1 MKENPQE
8 STTKLAEMKDAT
20 LSSLDDWLLV
30 ARVAEQA
37 SLVSAAQRLGISHA
51 TGFRRLGALEQRL
64 GVRLFERRAGRYVAT
79 AAGEALAEAGRGMKA
94 QADLALLRVQGQDL
108 RPRGLVRVAST
119 EGVIGGLLLPL
130 LPALRKALPELTL
143 LCSARNEFHNL
154 SQREADLALRPA
166 TSPPEH
172 LIGHRIGPLR
182 HAVYAQREKA
192 RRFRRAALD
201 QQPWIALD
209 DSATGSLALLWLAQ
223 LLPLEQV
230 TLRFSGLLM
239 VRSACAQG
247 LGLAVLPCFLGDTEP
262 GLARI
267 GDPVP
272 MCDSELWL
280 LSHPE
285 LRETVRVKALRQWL
299 LKALSAQADLL
310 AGRKPLQA

>member
-1 MKENPQE
+1 
-8 STTKLAEMKDAT
+8 MKDSPS
-20 LSSLDDWLLV
+20 SSLDDWLLV

-37 SLVSAAQRLGISHA
+37 SLVLAAQRLGISHA
-51 TGFRRLGALEQRL
+51 TAFRRLGALEQRL
-64 GVRLFERRAGRYVAT
+64 GVRLFERRAGRYAVT
-79 AAGEALAEAGRGMKA
+79 AAGEALAEAGLGMQA
-94 QADLALLRVQGQDL
+94 QADVALLRVQGQDL
-108 RPRGLVRVAST
+108 RPQGLVRVAST
-119 EGVIGGLLLPL
+119 EGVISGLLLPL
-130 LPALRKALPELTL
+130 LPALRKALPQLNVH
-143 LCSARNEFHNL
+143 CSARNEFHNL

-166 TSPPEH
+166 ASPPTH

-192 RRFRRAALD
+192 RRFRRAPLD

-209 DSATGSLALLWLAQ
+209 DSAAGSHALTWLAQ
-223 LLPLEQV
+223 LLPLDQV

-247 LGLAVLPCFLGDTEP
+247 LGLAVLPCFLGDAEP
-262 GLARI
+262 GLARM
-267 GDPVP
+267 GEPVP

-299 LKALSAQADLL
+299 LKALSTQTDLL
-310 AGRKPLQA
+310 AGKRPVQA

>member
-1 MKENPQE
+1 MKVDPPPG
-8 STTKLAEMKDAT
+8 
-20 LSSLDDWLLV
+20 LDDWLLV
-30 ARVAEQA
+30 ARVAELA

-51 TGFRRLGALEQRL
+51 TAFRRLVSLEGRL
-64 GVRLFERRAGRYVAT
+64 GVRLFDRRAGRYAVT
-79 AAGEALAEAGRGMKA
+79 AAGEVLAEAGRGMQM
-94 QADLALLRVQGQDL
+94 QADATLLRVQGQDL
-108 RPRGLVRVAST
+108 RPQGLVRVAST
-119 EGVIGGLLLPL
+119 EGVISGLLLPL
-130 LPALRKALPELTL
+130 LPGLRKALPELRVH
-143 LCSARNEFHNL
+143 CSARNEFHNL

-166 TSPPEH
+166 TSPPGH

-192 RRFRRAALD
+192 PRFRRAALD

-209 DSATGSLALLWLAQ
+209 DSAAGSHALIWLAQ
-223 LLPLEQV
+223 LLPIDQV

-262 GLARI
+262 SLVRMGE
-267 GDPVP
+267 PVP
-272 MCDSELWL
+272 LCDSELWL

-299 LKALSAQADLL
+299 IKALSAQVALL
-310 AGRKPLQA
+310 AGNKPLQP

>member
-1 MKENPQE
+1 
-8 STTKLAEMKDAT
+8 MKDRSI
-20 LSSLDDWLLV
+20 SSLDDWLLV

-51 TGFRRLGALEQRL
+51 TAFRRLGALEQRL
-64 GVRLFERRAGRYVAT
+64 GVRLFERNAGRYVAT
-79 AAGEALAEAGRGMKA
+79 AAGEALAEAGRGMRA
-94 QADLALLRVQGQDL
+94 QADAALLRVQGQDL
-108 RPRGLVRVAST
+108 RPQGLVRIAST

-130 LPALRKALPELTL
+130 LPALGKALPGLKL
-143 LCSARNEFHNL
+143 ICSARNEFHNL
-154 SQREADLALRPA
+154 SQREADMALRPA

-172 LIGHRIGPLR
+172 LIGHRIGLLR

-192 RRFRRAALD
+192 GRLRRAALD

-209 DSATGSLALLWLAQ
+209 DSAAGSHALMWLAQ
-223 LLPLEQV
+223 LLPLEQI

-262 GLARI
+262 GLSRM
-267 GDPVP
+267 GDPIP

-285 LRETVRVKALRQWL
+285 LRDTVRVKALRQWL
-299 LKALSAQADLL
+299 LKALSAQADVL
-310 AGRKPLQA
+310 AGKKPLQP

>member
-1 MKENPQE
+1 MNG
-8 STTKLAEMKDAT
+8 LAEMKDDPH
-20 LSSLDDWLLV
+20 SHLDDWLLV

-37 SLVSAAQRLGISHA
+37 SLVSAAKQLGISHA
-51 TGFRRLGALEQRL
+51 TAFRRLGAMEQRL
-64 GVRLFERRAGRYVAT
+64 GVRLFERRAGRYAAT
-79 AAGEALAEAGRGMKA
+79 GAGEALAEAGREM
-94 QADLALLRVQGQDL
+94 QARADAALLRVQGQDL
-108 RPRGLVRVAST
+108 RPQGLVRIAST
-119 EGVIGGLLLPL
+119 EGVIGGLVLPL
-130 LPALRKALPELTL
+130 LPALRKALPDLRV

-192 RRFRRAALD
+192 RRFRRLALD

-209 DSATGSLALLWLAQ
+209 DSAAGSQALTWLAQ
-223 LLPLEQV
+223 MLPLEQV

-247 LGLAVLPCFLGDTEP
+247 LGLAVLPCFLGDAEP
-262 GLARI
+262 GLVRI
-267 GDPVP
+267 GEPVP
-272 MCDSELWL
+272 ECDSELWL

-285 LRETVRVKALRQWL
+285 LREAVRVKALRQWL
-299 LKALSAQADLL
+299 LKALSARAPLL
-310 AGRKPLQA
+310 AGKQPLPA

>member
-1 MKENPQE
+1 
-8 STTKLAEMKDAT
+8 MKDNPT
-20 LSSLDDWLLV
+20 PSLDDWLLV

-51 TGFRRLGALEQRL
+51 TAFRRLGALEQRL
-64 GVRLFERRAGRYVAT
+64 GVRLFERRAGRYAAT
-79 AAGEALAEAGRGMKA
+79 AAGEALAEAGRGMQA
-94 QADLALLRVQGQDL
+94 QADAALLRVQGQDL
-108 RPRGLVRVAST
+108 RPQGIVRVAST

-130 LPALRKALPELTL
+130 LPALRKALPELNL

-172 LIGHRIGPLR
+172 LIGHCIGTLR

-192 RRFRRAALD
+192 PRFRRAALD

-209 DSATGSLALLWLAQ
+209 DSAAGSHALVWLAQ

-230 TLRFSGLLM
+230 TLRFSSLLM
-239 VRSACAQG
+239 VRSACVQG
-247 LGLAVLPCFLGDTEP
+247 LGLAVLPCFLGDVEP
-262 GLARI
+262 GLVRI
-267 GDPVP
+267 GEPVP

-285 LRETVRVKALRQWL
+285 LRETVRVKAVRQWL
-299 LKALSAQADLL
+299 LKALSEQADLI
-310 AGRKPLQA
+310 AGKELLQP

>member
-1 MKENPQE
+1 MKKN
-8 STTKLAEMKDAT
+8 AIA
-20 LSSLDDWLLV
+20 SLDDWLLV

-51 TGFRRLGALEQRL
+51 TAFRRLGALEQRL
-64 GVRLFERRAGRYVAT
+64 GVRLFERRAGRYAVT
-79 AAGEALAEAGRGMKA
+79 AAGAAPAAAGREMQA
-94 QADLALLRVQGQDL
+94 QADAALLRVQGQDL
-108 RPRGLVRVAST
+108 RPQGLVRVAST

-130 LPALRKALPELTL
+130 LPALRRALPELNL

-154 SQREADLALRPA
+154 SQREADLALRAA

-182 HAVYAQREKA
+182 HAVYAQREKS
-192 RRFRRAALD
+192 RRFRRSAFD

-209 DSATGSLALLWLAQ
+209 DSAAGSQALIWLAQ
-223 LLPLEQV
+223 QLPLEQV

-247 LGLAVLPCFLGDTEP
+247 LGLAVLPCFLGDAEP
-262 GLARI
+262 GLVRM
-267 GDPVP
+267 GEPLP
-272 MCDSELWL
+272 MCDSELWM

-310 AGRKPLQA
+310 AGKQPLQP

>member
-1 MKENPQE
+1 
-8 STTKLAEMKDAT
+8 MKDNPT
-20 LSSLDDWLLV
+20 PGLDDWLLV
-30 ARVAEQA
+30 ARVAEEA

-51 TGFRRLGALEQRL
+51 TAFRRLGALELRL
-64 GVRLFERRAGRYVAT
+64 GVRLFERRAGRYAAT
-79 AAGEALAEAGRGMKA
+79 AAGEAIAEAGGGMQA
-94 QADLALLRVQGQDL
+94 QADAALLRVQGQDL
-108 RPRGLVRVAST
+108 RPQGLVRVAST
-119 EGVIGGLLLPL
+119 EGVIAGLLLPL
-130 LPALRKALPELTL
+130 LPALRKALPDLNVV
-143 LCSARNEFHNL
+143 CSARNEFHNL

-172 LIGHRIGPLR
+172 LIGHCIGPLR

-192 RRFRRAALD
+192 RRFRRVALD

-209 DSATGSLALLWLAQ
+209 DSAAGSHALVWLAQ

-239 VRSACAQG
+239 VRAACAQG

-262 GLARI
+262 GLIRM

-272 MCDSELWL
+272 QCDSELWL

-285 LRETVRVKALRQWL
+285 LRETVRVKSLRQWL
-299 LKALSAQADLL
+299 LTALSAQADFL
-310 AGRKPLQA
+310 AGKRPLHP

>member
-1 MKENPQE
+1 
-8 STTKLAEMKDAT
+8 MKDNPS
-20 LSSLDDWLLV
+20 SSLDDWLLV
-30 ARVAEQA
+30 SRVAEQA

-51 TGFRRLGALEQRL
+51 TAFRRLGALERRL
-64 GVRLFERRAGRYVAT
+64 GVRLFERRAGRYAAT
-79 AAGEALAEAGRGMKA
+79 AAGEALAEAGRAMQA
-94 QADLALLRVQGQDL
+94 QADAALLRVQGQDL
-108 RPRGLVRVAST
+108 RPQGLVRLAST

-130 LPALRKALPELTL
+130 LHDLRKALPALNVH
-143 LCSARNEFHNL
+143 CSARNEFHNL

-166 TSPPEH
+166 TSPPGH
-172 LIGHRIGPLR
+172 LIGHCIGPLR
-182 HAVYAQREKA
+182 HAVYARREKA
-192 RRFRRAALD
+192 RRFQRTGLE

-209 DSATGSLALLWLAQ
+209 DSASGSQALIWLSQ
-223 LLPLEQV
+223 LLPLDQV

-262 GLARI
+262 NLVRMGAPL
-267 GDPVP
+267 PQ
-272 MCDSELWL
+272 CDSELWL

-310 AGRKPLQA
+310 AGLQPASP

>member
-1 MKENPQE
+1 
-8 STTKLAEMKDAT
+8 MKDNPT
-20 LSSLDDWLLV
+20 SGLDDWLLV
-30 ARVAEQA
+30 ARVAEEA

-51 TGFRRLGALEQRL
+51 TAFRRLGALELRL
-64 GVRLFERRAGRYVAT
+64 GVRLFERRAGRYAAT
-79 AAGEALAEAGRGMKA
+79 AAGEAIAEAGGGMQA
-94 QADLALLRVQGQDL
+94 QADAALLRVQGQDL
-108 RPRGLVRVAST
+108 RPQGLVRVAST
-119 EGVIGGLLLPL
+119 EGVIAGLLLPL
-130 LPALRKALPELTL
+130 LPALRKALPDLNVV
-143 LCSARNEFHNL
+143 CSARNEFHNL

-172 LIGHRIGPLR
+172 LIGHCIGPLR

-192 RRFRRAALD
+192 RRFRRVALD

-209 DSATGSLALLWLAQ
+209 DSAAGSHALVWLAQ

-239 VRSACAQG
+239 VRAACAQG

-262 GLARI
+262 GLIRM

-272 MCDSELWL
+272 QCDSELWL

-285 LRETVRVKALRQWL
+285 LRETVRVKSLRQWL
-299 LKALSAQADLL
+299 LTALSAQADFL
-310 AGRKPLQA
+310 AGKRPLHP